1 MTIKFTKA
9 TDAAHKRLSV
19 LIYGEPKVGKTSLA
33 KTLPLSSDDKLLYVA
48 ADPGQLALRD
58 RGFIVAQPGN
68 GDLTEAFFDEVLAHI
83 KTHGNDYEWIF
94 VDGVDEVAE
103 AILKAKMKTQRDGRK
118 AFGEMA
124 EYVESWMKA
133 IRDVQGVSVVFVT
146 HIEKEDVGEGEI
158 QFIPQFP
165 GKKIQSQVDAWFD
178 LIGCMRLVREGDGN
192 FKRYIQF
199 RREADFRFMV
209 GDRAGVSE
217 MYEAPD
223 LGALF
228 KKIHEAGF
236 QTKGTWKEPTP
247 TDEQLR
253 ALASAAKEAGRTTS
267 EVKAMTEATYGVSPR
282 DLTMTQYNEL
292 MQRITNNP
300 KGEENN

>member
-9 TDAAHKRLSV
+9 TDAAHKRLSI

-33 KTLPLSSDDKLLYVA
+33 KTLPLSSDDKLLYIA

-58 RGFIVAQPGN
+58 RGFIVAQPGT
-68 GDLTEAFFDEVLAHI
+68 GDLTEAFFDEVLDHI
-83 KTHGNDYEWIF
+83 KTHGNQYEWIF
-94 VDGVDEVAE
+94 VDGVDEVAD
-103 AILKAKMKTQRDGRK
+103 AILKSKLRTQRDGRK

-124 EYVESWMKA
+124 EYVETWMKG

-146 HIEKEDVGEGEI
+146 HIDKEDIGEGEI

-165 GKKIQSQVDAWFD
+165 GKKIQAQVDAWFD

-192 FKRYIQF
+192 FRRHIQF
-199 RREADFRFMV
+199 RREADYRYMV
-209 GDRAGVSE
+209 GDRSGSLGL
-217 MYEAPD
+217 YESPD

-236 QTKGTWKEPTP
+236 QTKGTWQEPTP
-247 TDEQLR
+247 TDDQLR
-253 ALASAAKEAGRTTS
+253 ALATAAKAAGYSNDDVRALSVERYST
-267 EVKAMTEATYGVSPR
+267 GPR
-282 DLTMTQYNEL
+282 EITQAQCFELLQYVQYN
-292 MQRITNNP
+292 P
-300 KGEENN
+300 KSEEKN

>member
-9 TDAAHKRLSV
+9 TDAFHKRLSV

-58 RGFIVAQPGN
+58 RGFIVAQPGS

-83 KTHGNDYEWIF
+83 RAHGNDYEWIF

-103 AILKAKMKTQRDGRK
+103 AILKSKMKTQRDGRK

-146 HIEKEDVGEGEI
+146 HIEKEEVGEGEI

-236 QTKGTWKEPTP
+236 QTKGTWREPTP
-247 TDEQLR
+247 TDDQLR
-253 ALASAAKEAGRTTS
+253 ALATAAKAAGWTTTD
-267 EVKAMTEATYGVSPR
+267 VKEWVESKW
-282 DLTMTQYNEL
+282 DLTPREITMSQYNEL
-292 MQRITNNP
+292 LQYVQSNP
-300 KGEENN
+300 KGEEKN